1 MGSLSLK
8 SLITSTL
15 PINSPFA
22 GGNCYPPDSIP
33 YLTPPT
39 AHLQEDR
46 ARSRW
51 GKNWS
56 GVPILLRDPKFQ
68 SIFSQHGPRALFQPW
83 NPPGWGLDTPY
94 IFLFLNHAS
103 NLMYTYFR
111 EVFLQGVFLLPS
123 LSNFHFPHP
132 WAAFRSGPGPHRLLA
147 PGCPASS
154 PRKEAGKLLPPLAWP
169 HSSMS
174 KLGCL
179 EINI

>member
-22 GGNCYPPDSIP
+22 GGNRYPPDSIP
-33 YLTPPT
+33 HLTPPT

-68 SIFSQHGPRALFQPW
+68 SIFSQHGPRALFQPR

-94 IFLFLNHAS
+94 IFLFLTHAS

-111 EVFLQGVFLLPS
+111 EVFFYKEFFSYPLYQTFTSLTHGQLFGQALGHTSSSLLDVQSPPRGKRLANSSLLLP
-123 LSNFHFPHP
+123 
-132 WAAFRSGPGPHRLLA
+132 GPTVLWVSWNVL
-147 PGCPASS
+147 
-154 PRKEAGKLLPPLAWP
+154 K
-169 HSSMS
+169 
-174 KLGCL
+174 
-179 EINI
+179 